1 MNQYGCT
8 NIKHLSTSNNDS
20 FKKKLKRM
28 ILILTT
34 QLSKQQFI
42 ITRRARIFVRIF
54 SKRFLEILE
63 IGEAEAWG
71 MREALHW
78 LSIIDM
84 ENATIEIESDYP

>member
-1 MNQYGCT
+1 LG
-8 NIKHLSTSNNDS
+8 
-20 FKKKLKRM
+20 
-28 ILILTT
+28 
-34 QLSKQQFI
+34 
-42 ITRRARIFVRIF
+42 
-54 SKRFLEILE
+54 ILE